1 MAVGRVVK
9 GLGEDGEVCEG
20 GVVDLAGGQHS
31 DPQLSIA
38 VVVWWY

>member
-9 GLGEDGEVCEG
+9 GLGEGGEVCEG

-31 DPQLSIA
+31 DPQKGVLCQ
-38 VVVWWY
+38 VQ